1 LGDVKTLCDESWR
14 DRKFEW
20 ERPCLWYRLMA
31 SKITLINNAKSK
43 LLYCTSYH
51 DKVEEI
57 RKAASK
63 DVKHNTKVGVEIDKD
78 RER

>member
-1 LGDVKTLCDESWR
+1 
-14 DRKFEW
+14 
-20 ERPCLWYRLMA
+20 MA

-63 DVKHNTKVGVEIDKD
+63 DVKHNAKVGVEIDKD